1 MNVVDRVPRPKS
13 LTELAYQ
20 ELRDGILEGG
30 FAPGRRVSV
39 VSLAAEMGMSRSPVR
54 AAVERLATDGLMT
67 LTPGGAFVPT
77 AGRGDLLDA
86 LAVRAPLEGLAA
98 RLAAPQLAD
107 SDIDVLSSIHAEF
120 DAAVKRGDTRVARKA
135 DFQFHQQVQTHC
147 GNECLV
153 EHLERVQARV
163 ILATYSTAWSSDQTK
178 AVPEHALILA
188 ALSARD
194 GEAAGRAATV
204 HLENL
209 AERVRRE
216 WRRRDREESSTA

>member
-1 MNVVDRVPRPKS
+1 MVEQVPRPQT

-20 ELRDGILEGG
+20 QLRDGILEGG
-30 FAPGRRVSV
+30 LAAGSRVSV
-39 VSLAAEMGMSRSPVR
+39 VSLAADMGMSRSPVR
-54 AAVERLATDGLMT
+54 AAIERLATDGLMI
-67 LTPGGAFVPT
+67 LTPGGALVPT
-77 AGRGDLLDA
+77 PGRGDLLDA

-107 SDIDVLSSIHAEF
+107 SDVAVLSDIHAEF
-120 DAAVKRGDTRVARKA
+120 DAAVRQADTTTAQRA
-135 DFQFHQQVQTHC
+135 DLRFHQQVQAYC

-163 ILATYSTAWSSDQTK
+163 ILATYSTAWSSNQMQ
-178 AVPEHALILA
+178 AVPEHARILS

-216 WRRRDREESSTA
+216 WRRRDSEESRTA

>member
-1 MNVVDRVPRPKS
+1 MDVVERVPRPKS

-20 ELRDGILEGG
+20 QLRDGILEGG
-30 FAPGRRVSV
+30 FPSGRRVSV

-54 AAVERLATDGLMT
+54 AAIERLATDGLMI
-67 LTPGGAFVPT
+67 LTPGGALVPT
-77 AGRGDLLDA
+77 PGRGDLLDA

-107 SDIDVLSSIHAEF
+107 ADVAALTEIHTEF
-120 DAAVKRGDTRVARKA
+120 EAAVQRSDTRAAQKA
-135 DFQFHQQVQTHC
+135 DFQFHQEVQAHC
-147 GNECLV
+147 DNACLV

-163 ILATYSTAWSSDQTK
+163 ILATYSTAWSSNQVQ
-178 AVPEHALILA
+178 AVPEHARILA

-194 GEAAGRAATV
+194 GEAAGRAATI
-204 HLENL
+204 HLDNL

-216 WRRRDREESSTA
+216 WRRRDREESRTA